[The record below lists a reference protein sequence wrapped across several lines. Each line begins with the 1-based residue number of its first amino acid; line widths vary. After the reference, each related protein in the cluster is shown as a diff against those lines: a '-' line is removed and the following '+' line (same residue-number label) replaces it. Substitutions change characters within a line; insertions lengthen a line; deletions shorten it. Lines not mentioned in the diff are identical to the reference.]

1 MRLSDITPDWLKET
15 YLFRIPISF
24 EQDTLSDDSLQFY
37 IDSAISR
44 SEILLDIAIRK
55 ETITNET
62 YDYRLEEWL
71 SGYGYFQLHKRPLI
85 DVKKIQL
92 NIITSTIDIP
102 KEWIQFKKK
111 NAQVNLIPYYG
122 VLASANISNQIL
134 MFFPLL
140 ASTNYVPQIVRIS
153 YEAGYEANDEIPDL
167 LATLIAQNAAI
178 GVLNVLGE
186 IALGG
191 QAALAGYSIG
201 VDGLSQ
207 SVSTTASAENH
218 AYSARIRMYEKE
230 QIEIVKTLR
239 QMFYGLRLTA
249 C

>member
-37 IDSAISR
+37 INSAISR
-44 SEILLDIAIRK
+44 SEILLDIVIRK

-71 SGYGYFQLHKRPLI
+71 SGYGYFQLHRRPII

-201 VDGLSQ
+201 IDGLSQ

-230 QIEIVKTLR
+230 QIEIVKALR
-239 QMFYGLRLTA
+239 QHFYGIRLTA
-249 C
+249 L

>member
-1 MRLSDITPDWLKET
+1 MRLADITPDWLKET
-15 YLFRIPISF
+15 YLWKIPISYND
-24 EQDTLSDDSLQFY
+24 DTLLDDSLQFY

-44 SEILLDIAIRK
+44 AEILLGISIRK
-55 ETITNET
+55 KVIRNES
-62 YDYRLEEWL
+62 YDYRLEEWM
-71 SGYGYFQLHKRPLI
+71 SGYGFIQLNTRPLI
-85 DVKKIQL
+85 SVESLRI
-92 NIITSTIDIP
+92 NIITSEITIP
-102 KEWIQFKKK
+102 SEWIQMKRK
-111 NAQVNLIPYYG
+111 NAQINLSPYYG

-140 ASTNYVPQIVRIS
+140 SSTNYVPQVLLVD
-153 YEAGYEANDEIPDL
+153 YTAGYEAKDEIPDL
-167 LATLIAQNAAI
+167 LVTLIAQNATI

-218 AYSARIRMYEKE
+218 AYSARIRMYEAE
-230 QIEIVKTLR
+230 QREIVKALR
-239 QMFYGLRLTA
+239 QYYYGLRLSA
-249 C
+249 F

>member
-1 MRLSDITPDWLKET
+1 MTLSDITPDFIKET

-24 EQDTLSDDSLQFY
+24 ENDTLSDDAIQFY
-37 IDSAISR
+37 IDSAINR
-44 SEILLDIAIRK
+44 MATMLDIAISK
-55 ETITNET
+55 EVLTNEQ

-71 SGYGYFQLHKRPLI
+71 NGYGFFQLNRRPLI
-85 DVKKIQL
+85 KVSSMKL
-92 NIITSTIDIP
+92 NVITSHITIP
-102 KEWIQFKKK
+102 PEWIQINKK

-122 VLASANISNQIL
+122 ILASANLSNQIL
-134 MFFPLL
+134 MFMPLL
-140 ASTNYVPQIVRIS
+140 QSAGYVPQIVQIS
-153 YEAGYEANDEIPDL
+153 YEAGYEKNENLPDL
-167 LATLIAQNAAI
+167 LVTLIAQNACI

-230 QIEIVKTLR
+230 QQEIVKVLR
-239 QMFYGLRLTA
+239 QYYYGLRLTA
-249 C
+249 A